1 MKRVLFS
8 ASVAAL
14 MLNVTSC
21 QNEEITEKQEGQM
34 VTIQAAFG
42 TGTRTTL
49 EENGSGYATK
59 WSAGDQ
65 IYVADEWGF
74 VSGVLTLVEGEGKSS
89 GTFSGVVSG
98 NPAALSYAV
107 FPVPADGKIGLNTVD
122 ASQTDAPMS
131 ASINGLKANFKNEC
145 GLVKL
150 TVYNLPENADIRLSA
165 KDIAGSLLVNAQD
178 GTILESSA
186 TGDEIKIQNAKSG
199 QAFFVPV
206 LAGDTPSQ
214 AEFTLSINGAK
225 KTFNAKIQK
234 GKVTIDNVPELYMSG
249 NAFVDLDEEPGT
261 GSDIVI
267 EEIESA
273 GSDQDQA
280 FEDAVTSEA
289 KEIIVKLKSDVTY
302 DVAAWASE
310 AMGGAATEKI
320 TIIGNGHTITF
331 NQTNSDWNNIVT
343 NGAIL
348 AIYDAH
354 ITNAG
359 YNDGPWNRHDLN
371 FDCDVEL
378 TDVVSDKA
386 IALKAG
392 GLLTNV
398 TINDKNTSDT
408 YALWIQPKG
417 QTVTLSGCTID
428 MIDCSDGRGIKID
441 NQYIAEA
448 DEKKVTL
455 NVSNTT
461 FKTEEKSAILVKTK
475 VGAVIKL
482 DNVDIADV
490 AADNTNPVWVDEAT
504 ASYAELVVVTGG
516 NKIVEP

>member
-1 MKRVLFS
+1 M
-8 ASVAAL
+8 
-14 MLNVTSC
+14 
-21 QNEEITEKQEGQM
+21 
-34 VTIQAAFG
+34 
-42 TGTRTTL
+42 
-49 EENGSGYATK
+49 
-59 WSAGDQ
+59 
-65 IYVADEWGF
+65 
-74 VSGVLTLVEGEGKSS
+74 
-89 GTFSGVVSG
+89 
-98 NPAALSYAV
+98 
-107 FPVPADGKIGLNTVD
+107 
-122 ASQTDAPMS
+122 
-131 ASINGLKANFKNEC
+131 
-145 GLVKL
+145 
-150 TVYNLPENADIRLSA
+150 
-165 KDIAGSLLVNAQD
+165 
-178 GTILESSA
+178 
-186 TGDEIKIQNAKSG
+186 
-199 QAFFVPV
+199 
-206 LAGDTPSQ
+206 
-214 AEFTLSINGAK
+214 
-225 KTFNAKIQK
+225 
-234 GKVTIDNVPELYMSG
+234 
-249 NAFVDLDEEPGT
+249 
-261 GSDIVI
+261 
-267 EEIESA
+267 
-273 GSDQDQA
+273 
-280 FEDAVTSEA
+280 
-289 KEIIVKLKSDVTY
+289 KLKSDVTY

-461 FKTEEKSAILVKTK
+461 FRTEEKSAILVKTK